1 MTTLQRTDELPYGT
15 WHGWQVDSYDD
26 AVKLAGNNKA
36 FYFESK
42 ILSCKYVFVKEAE

>member
-1 MTTLQRTDELPYGT
+1 MAHGTVGRCYDE
-15 WHGWQVDSYDD
+15 
-26 AVKLAGNNKA
+26 AVKLAGSLKA